1 MFNIGVPIDISNP
14 LNGRDVM
21 VMQSHADADYIIK
34 EFKHRYIYG
43 TNPNKLIDEICD
55 DGDIDQNTLT
65 DNDIARVV
73 NGIRLFLRSH

>member
-34 EFKHRYIYG
+34 EFKHRYICG
-43 TNPNKLIDEICD
+43 INTNKLIDEICD
-55 DGDIDQNTLT
+55 DGNIDQDNLT
-65 DNDIARVV
+65 DNDTARVV
-73 NGIRLFLRSH
+73 NEIHSFLRSH